1 MYSVFESRNLI
12 AKKLRIIAV
21 LLYLKMIQESEIFFN
36 CSMVLVS
43 RTGKKESS
51 QKPTW
56 LLLMEGETMS
66 KFNSNAVSG
75 SRQRIKLNQKPILFF
90 PDKDSPITTTSG

>member
-1 MYSVFESRNLI
+1 
-12 AKKLRIIAV
+12 
-21 LLYLKMIQESEIFFN
+21 
-36 CSMVLVS
+36 MVLVS

-75 SRQRIKLNQKPILFF
+75 SRQRIKLNQKPILFSLIRILQLQQLVV
-90 PDKDSPITTTSG
+90 DVQSKMNHDRKEREVDETELSKR

>member
-1 MYSVFESRNLI
+1 
-12 AKKLRIIAV
+12 
-21 LLYLKMIQESEIFFN
+21 MIQESDIFFN

-66 KFNSNAVSG
+66 KFNSNAVRKSPKNK
-75 SRQRIKLNQKPILFF
+75 IKSKADSIF
-90 PDKDSPITTTSG
+90 P